1 VANLLLQDVLPEE
14 DNASKGMLLW
24 NHLQKIGWVW
34 KKSKGWVYD
43 ESQGP
48 IKPTDRHII
57 NNPNYCRITQ
67 ELAALV
73 EAASK
78 YTGSDS
84 KEAAEGVQALPSRAA
99 LKATVAV
106 KLHNQAAEE
115 GDQPFLRRDGIFQAS
130 TIDFELLEGPHV
142 FVHVRPL
149 LTPLPK
155 TGLCRSV
162 LCA

>member
-1 VANLLLQDVLPEE
+1 MANNLLRDALPEE
-14 DNASKGMLLW
+14 DHASKRQLLA
-24 NHLQKIGWVW
+24 NHLQKKGWVW
-34 KKSKGWVYD
+34 QSKGWGYD

-48 IKPTDRHII
+48 IKPTDRHLV
-57 NNPNYCRITQ
+57 NNPTYCLKTQ

-78 YTGSDS
+78 YTGLDS

-99 LKATVAV
+99 LKAAVAV
-106 KLHNQAAEE
+106 KLHNQAAKE
-115 GDQPFLRRDGIFQAS
+115 GDQPFLRPDGIFQAD

-149 LTPLPK
+149 LTPLPNVV
-155 TGLCRSV
+155 CIISS
-162 LCA
+162 